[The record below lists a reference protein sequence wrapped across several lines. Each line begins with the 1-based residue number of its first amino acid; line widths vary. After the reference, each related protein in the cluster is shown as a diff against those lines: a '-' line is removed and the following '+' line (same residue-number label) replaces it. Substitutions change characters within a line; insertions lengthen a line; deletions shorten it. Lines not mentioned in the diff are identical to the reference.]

1 MVPFYQNEEY
11 SYFAGLILAFLIGAL
26 IISSL
31 IVKTPALISLLSL
44 DTKIEA
50 DQVEL
55 KIRANEIVPI
65 VIVVFGFSMI
75 VFGITDLLSSI
86 VFYFNDRLINSGSN
100 LTRLTGPVLRILVGF
115 LLFNN
120 SKVVRSWIMKA
131 INQENSNSQMN

>member
-31 IVKTPALISLLSL
+31 IVKTPALISLL
-44 DTKIEA
+44 
-50 DQVEL
+50 
-55 KIRANEIVPI
+55 
-65 VIVVFGFSMI
+65 IVVFGFSMI